1 MFAGRFFGARYFG
14 GRHFGKAGLTVPG
27 YYTGSRYFG
36 SRYFGPSYF
45 GSDETSIPFEIVQT
59 AGVSLV
65 GVLLTSGSAVFGTDF
80 EVTQTSGISLSGSL
94 ALTGN
99 LTYPNEDWSITPPLE
114 VTGLVGTLSIACDLE
129 FGGGAGLASAGYWGR
144 RYWGA
149 AYFGQRYW
157 GTGAAFA
164 VEQTAGVGLTGTL
177 TAASG
182 IALALGLVPSTLGL
196 TGALSLECDL
206 SFGDNWDLVLTN
218 TLGLSAT
225 LGVSCDIYF
234 AGAAVG
240 QEERVLQSPLAT
252 TASRKSRL
260 TPQVS
265 LTSDLSEEAD
275 LYSRV

>member
-94 ALTGN
+94 ALAGN

-114 VTGLVGTLSIACDLE
+114 LRALVGTLSIECDLE
-129 FGGGAGLASAGYWGR
+129 FGGGVALPSGGYWGR
-144 RYWGA
+144 RFWGA
-149 AYFGQRYW
+149 NYFGQRYF
-157 GTGAAFA
+157 GTGDSFA
-164 VEQTAGVGLTGTL
+164 IVQTAGIGLTGTL

-182 IALALGLVPSTLGL
+182 IAQALGLNPSALGL
-196 TGALSLECDL
+196 TGTLLTTSGM
-206 SFGDNWDLVLTN
+206 SFGDPWDLVLTN

-225 LGVSCDIYF
+225 LGVSCNIYF
-234 AGAAVG
+234 AGAALG
-240 QEERVLQSPLAT
+240 QEERVFQSHLAT
-252 TASRKSRL
+252 SASRTSRL
-260 TPQVS
+260 TTQVP
-265 LTSDLSEEAD
+265 LTSDLTEEAD
-275 LYSRV
+275 LYSHV